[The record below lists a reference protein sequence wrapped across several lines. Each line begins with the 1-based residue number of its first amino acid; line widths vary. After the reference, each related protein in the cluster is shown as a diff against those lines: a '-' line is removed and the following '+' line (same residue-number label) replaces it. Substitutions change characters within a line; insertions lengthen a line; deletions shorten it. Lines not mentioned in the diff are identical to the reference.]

1 MVEHEG
7 ELDAAP
13 PPKLAVD
20 EALELLSGGGEV
32 GEVHLGVQIGL
43 DPIGPLVFF
52 IVHGVAPSD

>member
-13 PPKLAVD
+13 PSKLAAD
-20 EALELLSGGGEV
+20 EALEPLSGGDKV
-32 GEVHLGVQIGL
+32 GEVDLGLRTRL
-43 DPIGPLVFF
+43 DPIGPFVLF